1 MFPGLHSVNP
11 VYHATKSSM
20 ASVPLSLAIC
30 LGAMILRN
38 IPNVQHYQKQI
49 KWGKSEVGKLNVKI
63 KK

>member
-1 MFPGLHSVNP
+1 
-11 VYHATKSSM
+11 M

-38 IPNVQHYQKQI
+38 IPNVQRYQKQI

-63 KK
+63 KNKQHG